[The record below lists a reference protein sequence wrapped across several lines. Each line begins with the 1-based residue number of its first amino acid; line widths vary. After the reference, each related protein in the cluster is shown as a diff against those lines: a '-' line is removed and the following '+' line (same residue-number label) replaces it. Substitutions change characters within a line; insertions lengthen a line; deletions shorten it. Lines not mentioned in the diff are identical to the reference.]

1 MVKTKTKLK
10 RLRIGIEGE
19 LATLNKKG
27 YVVDGADIL
36 IKHLAKKKK
45 DIVVEKECGRH
56 MAELVSS
63 PHEGISDTMANFF
76 KHLEAVLLVA
86 EKHDLVIF
94 PLGSYP
100 GKFNPS
106 MREEKKYKIKES
118 IFGKNRFKIAG
129 RCFGFHCHFTLPKGT
144 FDSKERLIKMLVRST
159 LKDSMMYSYNM
170 LIAMD
175 PALTTFTQSSP
186 YYEGQFI
193 GKDSRMIMY
202 RGGEV
207 LRNKTGLYANF
218 EDFGELPPYKI
229 TTLDLLNIIQK
240 RYKDWQMRIKEL
252 GINIKTIST
261 YGSTLTTTWN
271 PVKVNPNGTLEQRGM
286 DMNHPAYILGAGT
299 LIKQILRY
307 IQEKEAMVIPSDI
320 ALKEP
325 FKMEGNII
333 YITPH
338 TYVRKYLQPL
348 AAYEGLSN
356 NDVLNYC
363 KRLLRLAKTVM
374 PKNRQTLIEPF
385 EKMIKEKKTISDRI
399 LDDAKKKGY
408 SRKAVLPNNVAA
420 EIALKHSQQ
429 LYKEIV
435 YTRKL
440 LSKLN

>member
-1 MVKTKTKLK
+1 MAKTKTKLK
-10 RLRIGIEGE
+10 RLRVGIEGE
-19 LATLNKKG
+19 LVTLNKKG
-27 YVVDGADIL
+27 YVTNGADLL
-36 IKHLAKKKK
+36 IKQIAKKKSGMK
-45 DIVVEKECGRH
+45 VEKECGKH

-76 KHLEAVLLVA
+76 KHLEGVLLVA

-100 GKFNPS
+100 GKFNPT
-106 MREEKKYKIKES
+106 MREDRKYKIKES
-118 IFGKNRFKIAG
+118 VFGKNRFKVAG

-144 FDSKERLIKMLVRST
+144 FDSKERFIKMVVRST
-159 LKDSMMYSYNM
+159 MKDSMMNNYNM

-207 LRNKTGLYANF
+207 LKNKTGLYANF

-299 LIKQILRY
+299 MIKQILRFV
-307 IQEKEAMVIPSDI
+307 QEKKVMVVPSDI
-320 ALKEP
+320 GMKEP
-325 FKMEGNII
+325 FKLEGNTI
-333 YITPH
+333 YIAPPH
-338 TYVRKYLQPL
+338 SCEETSSIEGCVR
-348 AAYEGLSN
+348 GS
-356 NDVLNYC
+356 
-363 KRLLRLAKTVM
+363 
-374 PKNRQTLIEPF
+374 
-385 EKMIKEKKTISDRI
+385 
-399 LDDAKKKGY
+399 
-408 SRKAVLPNNVAA
+408 
-420 EIALKHSQQ
+420 
-429 LYKEIV
+429 
-435 YTRKL
+435 
-440 LSKLN
+440 